1 MFLEVI
7 FHQVT
12 TKRHLMNWPVIM
24 FNVARRKIG
33 SPWEKNGPD
42 IRAAFSGTLPRFL
55 RTTED
60 PEGEIP
66 VFVFHSVEPARFEEQ
81 LGYLANNGYTTL
93 DAKELVAAL
102 QGGTRVGQRTVAL
115 TFDDATGSFWAVA
128 FPLLKKYGFR
138 AILFAISGLVPD
150 DDHLYPNL
158 EDVWRGQ
165 ATYEEIANRECIQ
178 PLCTWSELLNM
189 HQSGVVD
196 VQSHSL
202 THARINVSSKVVDFI
217 HPRFNTYSFENV
229 SIPISRNDSVERP
242 LRRVRLGEPVYESAS
257 RLSGGPRFLEDSRIS
272 EKLVQYVEHEGGTA
286 FFSRF
291 NWRSKLYRIHRSL
304 VAQTGMQT
312 EYETPQQT
320 ERAIKMELSY
330 SQELLEKRL
339 PGKTIQHLC
348 YPWFQ
353 GSSLADRIAGE
364 CGYRSVFYGL
374 ESGAND
380 ESKAL
385 PLKIRRVS
393 EEYLFCLPGQGRR
406 SMSSV
411 WTEKISRLARGSTW
425 RR

>member
-1 MFLEVI
+1 
-7 FHQVT
+7 
-12 TKRHLMNWPVIM
+12 MNWPVIM

-33 SPWEKNGPD
+33 STWEKNGPD

-81 LGYLANNGYTTL
+81 LRYLANNGYTTL
-93 DAKELVAAL
+93 DAGELVAAL

-158 EDVWRGQ
+158 EGVWRGQ
-165 ATYEEIANRECIQ
+165 STYDEILGRERIQ
-178 PLCTWSELLNM
+178 PLCTWSELLKM

-196 VQSHSL
+196 IQSHSL

-217 HPRFNTYSFENV
+217 HPGSDTYLFENV
-229 SIPISRNDSVERP
+229 NIPISRNDSVERP

-257 RLSGGPRFLEDSRIS
+257 RLSGRPRFLEDSRIS

-286 FFSRF
+286 FFARF
-291 NWRSKLYRIHRSL
+291 NWRGELYRKSHSL
-304 VAQTGMQT
+304 IEDGRIQT

-320 ERAIKMELSY
+320 ERAIRLELLY
-330 SQELLEKRL
+330 SRELLEKRL

-374 ESGAND
+374 EAGEAND
-380 ESKAL
+380 KLQES
-385 PLKIRRVS
+385 PLRIRRVS

-406 SMSSV
+406 SISSV
-411 WTEKISRLARGSTW
+411 WTEKISRFARGSTW